1 MNVLLVREGTPFLTF
16 SCRQSSRCR
25 ANSSRGVVGVTR
37 PRRMGHKMCEITVYV
52 VRLYCHHSC
61 TMVLLSPHVYQ
72 SAKSVRS
79 HLEYL
84 CHKNMAKCDN
94 CSTAHAQRMA
104 FQGLMQLDPQQC
116 TSCCVQSHNANRE
129 HKTRKSFI
137 GPMIYAMPVLKP
149 RGHFWHAYSS
159 LHSHFTVPKWV
170 PLDHL
175 STYLQVRH
183 LL

>member
-1 MNVLLVREGTPFLTF
+1 MFLLVPILSLSGVLARLIMLPSVQNMGT
-16 SCRQSSRCR
+16 
-25 ANSSRGVVGVTR
+25 
-37 PRRMGHKMCEITVYV
+37 MCLNVFVE
-52 VRLYCHHSC
+52 C
-61 TMVLLSPHVYQ
+61 
-72 SAKSVRS
+72 AKSVRS

-137 GPMIYAMPVLKP
+137 GPTIYAMPVLKP
-149 RGHFWHAYSS
+149 RGHF
-159 LHSHFTVPKWV
+159 
-170 PLDHL
+170 
-175 STYLQVRH
+175 
-183 LL
+183 